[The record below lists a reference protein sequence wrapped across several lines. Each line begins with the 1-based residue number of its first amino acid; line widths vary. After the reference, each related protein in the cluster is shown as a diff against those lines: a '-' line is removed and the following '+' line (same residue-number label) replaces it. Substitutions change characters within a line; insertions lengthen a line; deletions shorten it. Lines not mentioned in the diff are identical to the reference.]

1 MERRVRG
8 FDGIRGLAALWIVV
22 RHVGLLDNLDA
33 HGLGFLMPLLVMR
46 RRLRLLMVLLF
57 AYAVV
62 APLGSMAAYQHG
74 LGSRFFPARWSIF
87 AGEYVAAGCL
97 AALAFDRF
105 PAWFGR
111 SRRWWLVLGAG
122 CYFGQLLNGSTWI
135 TNAGIT
141 ALIVYVV
148 RAQGSA
154 RVRMLEWPVMRYLG
168 RVSYGIYVWQSFA
181 ITTGPAKVG
190 SWPLDLP
197 WNLLLL
203 ITIVP
208 ISWHFVEQ
216 PCLRLKDR
224 FRPPGRRDVE
234 ATGATPILAHTG

>member
-1 MERRVRG
+1 MLL
-8 FDGIRGLAALWIVV
+8 IAALSLAGV
-22 RHVGLLDNLDA
+22 RPVKPAAWLIA
-33 HGLGFLMPLLVMR
+33 LG
-46 RRLRLLMVLLF
+46 
-57 AYAVV
+57 
-62 APLGSMAAYQHG
+62 
-74 LGSRFFPARWSIF
+74 
-87 AGEYVAAGCL
+87 
-97 AALAFDRF
+97 
-105 PAWFGR
+105 
-111 SRRWWLVLGAG
+111 
-122 CYFGQLLNGSTWI
+122 
-135 TNAGIT
+135 
-141 ALIVYVV
+141 
-148 RAQGSA
+148 
-154 RVRMLEWPVMRYLG
+154 YLG

>member
-97 AALAFDRF
+97 AALAFDR
-105 PAWFGR
+105 
-111 SRRWWLVLGAG
+111 
-122 CYFGQLLNGSTWI
+122 
-135 TNAGIT
+135 
-141 ALIVYVV
+141 
-148 RAQGSA
+148 
-154 RVRMLEWPVMRYLG
+154 WPVMRYLG
-168 RVSYGIYVWQSFA
+168 RVSYGIYVWRSFA

-197 WNLLLL
+197 WNRLLL
-203 ITIVP
+203 ITSVS